1 MKKKSRYNA
10 KKKFYGFMFILPWL
24 IGFIMFFLVPFAQSC
39 LYAFQ
44 SLESTNE
51 GLKGTWIGLTNFRNA
66 IFRDTDF
73 IVECVNSLKDLI
85 TIPLI
90 IVYSICFALLLKGE
104 YPGRTLMRAIAFLP
118 VIIGSGVLMDIMK
131 TDIFAKGITGSNEAV
146 YLFSS
151 NGLSGIFNAMGLP
164 ESIINFINNVI
175 SKIFDLTWKSGV
187 QILLFLAGLHNI
199 PSYTYEAADIEGA
212 NAIEKFF
219 KITLPLL
226 TPMIILNVVYS
237 VIDLFSD
244 FGNRIIQMIYNTAF
258 TNVQFGY
265 SSAMA
270 ILYFLMITVVLGIVF
285 LALNR
290 FVISQDN

>member
-1 MKKKSRYNA
+1 MKIPYYTKKKI
-10 KKKFYGFMFILPWL
+10 YGFMFVLPWL
-24 IGFIMFFLVPFAQSC
+24 IGFIAFFLVPFAESC
-39 LYAFQ
+39 IYAFQ
-44 SLESTNE
+44 NLETTKE
-51 GLKGTWIGLTNFRNA
+51 GLKGSFTGFSNFRYA

-73 IVECVNSLKDLI
+73 IVECVSSLKNLV

-104 YPGRTLMRAIAFLP
+104 YPGRTLMRAVAFLP

-131 TDIFAKGITGSNEAV
+131 TDIFSKGVISGGNETV
-146 YLFSS
+146 VLFSS
-151 NGLSGIFNAMGLP
+151 NGLSGLFQAMGLP
-164 ESIINFINNVI
+164 ERIIAFINTVI

-199 PSYTYEAADIEGA
+199 PSYAYEAADIEGA

-237 VIDLFSD
+237 VIDMFSD
-244 FGNRIIQMIYNTAF
+244 FGNTIIRMIYDTAF
-258 TNVQFGY
+258 VNVKFGY
-265 SSAMA
+265 ASALS
-270 ILYFLMITVVLGIVF
+270 ILYFLMIAVVLVIVY
-285 LALNR
+285 LVLNR
-290 FVISQDN
+290 FVIKSEV